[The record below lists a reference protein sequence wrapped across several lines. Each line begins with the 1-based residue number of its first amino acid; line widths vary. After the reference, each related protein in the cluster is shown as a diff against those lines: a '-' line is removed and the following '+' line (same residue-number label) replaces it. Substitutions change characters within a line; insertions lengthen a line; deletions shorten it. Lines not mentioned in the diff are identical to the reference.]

1 MKQSSKFF
9 LSAALALVTFA
20 ASAQISI
27 GPKAGINLANWSVE
41 NSEENGD
48 YQSRMGYQFGV
59 VAEIRINDHFAIQ
72 PEFNLI
78 QKGAKQEF
86 SEVDS
91 LIGSIST
98 KTNIAFNYL
107 EVPVLIKAGT
117 SFGPARVDLLAGP
130 SFGYAL
136 SGKVKEEF
144 TLNGETEKDEI
155 DVDFKEDEVK
165 RTDVGLQLGAAFS
178 FNLGESAKL
187 FVDGRY
193 LFGLTNLNDST
204 EDDSFKVNNRGV
216 ALSAGV
222 LFTL

>member
-1 MKQSSKFF
+1 
-9 LSAALALVTFA
+9 
-20 ASAQISI
+20 
-27 GPKAGINLANWSVE
+27 
-41 NSEENGD
+41 
-48 YQSRMGYQFGV
+48 MGYQFGV

>member
-9 LSAALALVTFA
+9 LSAALALVTYA

-41 NSEENGD
+41 NAEENGD

-98 KTNIAFNYL
+98 KTNVVFNYL

-155 DVDFKEDEVK
+155 DIDFKEDEVK

-204 EDDSFKVNNRGV
+204 EDSFKVNNRGV